1 VSREEEDRLHGGK
14 IASDDL
20 PRDPDWDD
28 VPTDLKILAGLD
40 KPVIVVEPDG
50 VSRDT
55 LVIVPGLFA
64 HARRL
69 EDGDL
74 E

>member
-1 VSREEEDRLHGGK
+1 VSAD
-14 IASDDL
+14 AL

-28 VPTDLKILAGLD
+28 VPEDLAILAGLGE
-40 KPVIVVEPDG
+40 PVTVIEPDG

-55 LVIVPGLFA
+55 LVIVPGLFG

-69 EDGDL
+69 TEDD
-74 E
+74 

>member
-1 VSREEEDRLHGGK
+1 MSAADLHDRGD
-14 IASDDL
+14 DDL

-28 VPTDLKILAGLD
+28 VPEELTLLAGLGE
-40 KPVIVVEPDG
+40 PVIVIEPDG

-55 LVIVPGLFA
+55 LVIVPQMFA

-69 EDGDL
+69 EEG
-74 E
+74 